1 MSGTALHWGGLGLA
15 QECDLSVWEQTWEVG
30 GWCWDLQGAH
40 LGCVLLSLQFSGANQ
55 LRDSITALYP
65 TGVSDFDWVSF
76 G

>member
-1 MSGTALHWGGLGLA
+1 M
-15 QECDLSVWEQTWEVG
+15 G